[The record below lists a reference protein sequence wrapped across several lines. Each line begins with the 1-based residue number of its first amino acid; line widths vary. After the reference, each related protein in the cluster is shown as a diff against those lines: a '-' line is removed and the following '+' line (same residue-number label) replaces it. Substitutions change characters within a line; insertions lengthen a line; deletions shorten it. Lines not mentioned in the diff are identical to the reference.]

1 MMAQLRFENHE
12 TPEEFCEILEKF
24 NVALPLEPSPDD
36 LGAVVDAQGR
46 DVFTIDV
53 NRERDD
59 VEVLGIV
66 AHLCMAINTCGGFKA
81 IAAVVDEP
89 EEAGAA

>member
-1 MMAQLRFENHE
+1 MHE
-12 TPEEFCEILEKF
+12 MIPGSP
-24 NVALPLEPSPDD
+24 ALSDFDHAPARLTVD